1 MKIRYTLRMATIPL
15 NTDSSPEAVVELL
28 FKLKIKDVMT
38 TNVSIASPRD
48 TMRTI
53 QRTMKEKCITG
64 VPITEGNTL
73 IGIISMDDIVN
84 AFDKNWIDDPCE
96 RHMTRNII
104 VLQENMPLSF
114 AVSYFNKYKFGRF
127 PVLNTDNELTGIV
140 TTSDVIAALLVAMNK
155 EVERLEIEAQT
166 ALAGIAVSEIEESPT
181 DKDTNN
187 KRTTLLKTAKSLK
200 NQPNRVIE
208 FKTEP
213 FNFET
218 AGQASTEIKKIL
230 KGMGIE
236 PALTRRIGIASYEL
250 EINQVV
256 HSQGGILRY
265 YITPEKLTIEA
276 TDTGPGIP
284 DLEKALTEGFSTAT
298 ERVRAFGFGAG
309 MGLPNT
315 KRVSDDFLIKS
326 KVGVGTTVQTI
337 FNLPKIDQ

>member
-1 MKIRYTLRMATIPL
+1 MPTIPL
-15 NTDSSPEAVVELL
+15 NTDSSPEAVIELL

-38 TNVSIASPRD
+38 TEVITAPPES
-48 TMRTI
+48 TMREI
-53 QRTMKEKCITG
+53 QCLMKEKSITG
-64 VPITEGNTL
+64 VPIAEKKNL
-73 IGIISMDDIVN
+73 VGIISMDDIVN

-96 RHMTRNII
+96 LHMTRNII

-140 TTSDVIAALLVAMNK
+140 TTSDVIAALLIAMNK
-155 EVERLEIEAQT
+155 EVERLENEAQNAQISVQENVKNT
-166 ALAGIAVSEIEESPT
+166 E
-181 DKDTNN
+181 
-187 KRTTLLKTAKSLK
+187 RTSLLKKAKSLK
-200 NQPNRVIE
+200 NLPNRVIE

-218 AGQASTEIKKIL
+218 AGQASTDIKKIL

-236 PALTRRIGIASYEL
+236 SALSRRIGIASYEL

-256 HSQGGILRY
+256 HSNGGIMRY

-276 TDTGPGIP
+276 IDNGPGIP

-298 ERVRAFGFGAG
+298 ERVRALGFGAG

-315 KRVSDDFLIKS
+315 KRVSDNFTIHS
-326 KVGVGTTVQTI
+326 ETGIGTTVRTA
-337 FNLPKIDQ
+337 FNLPGAER

>member
-1 MKIRYTLRMATIPL
+1 MPTIPL

-38 TNVSIASPRD
+38 TDVVTASPLS
-48 TMRTI
+48 TMRDI
-53 QRTMKEKCITG
+53 QRKMKEKYITG
-64 VPITEGNTL
+64 VPITENNTL

-96 RHMTRNII
+96 QHMTRNII

-127 PVLNTDNELTGIV
+127 PVLNTDNELAGIV

-155 EVERLEIEAQT
+155 EVERLEIEAQNAQVPVPENQKNT
-166 ALAGIAVSEIEESPT
+166 E
-181 DKDTNN
+181 
-187 KRTTLLKTAKSLK
+187 RTSLLIKAKSLK
-200 NQPNRVIE
+200 NLPNRVIE

-218 AGQASTEIKKIL
+218 AGQASTDVKKIL

-256 HSQGGILRY
+256 HSNGGIMRY

-276 TDTGPGIP
+276 IDNGPGIP
-284 DLEKALTEGFSTAT
+284 DIEKALTEGFSTAT
-298 ERVRAFGFGAG
+298 ERVRALGFGAG

-315 KRVSDDFLIKS
+315 KRVSDDFAIKS
-326 KVGVGTTVQTI
+326 KVGVGTTVRSV
-337 FNLPKIDQ
+337 FNLPASDH